1 MRITTPTPA
10 PSTST
15 STSSTSTTTSTSRSS
30 RRWFALSILALA
42 QFLVVLDASI
52 VNIAL
57 PVLGDQLA
65 MGTAA
70 LAWVI
75 TAYVLAFGGLLLLGG
90 RLADRYG
97 HRRIFLIGTAGFV
110 AASALAGLSLSSEM
124 LLAARALQGV
134 SAALLA
140 PSALALLTQLF
151 PDSRDRSKALG
162 VWGGVAGI
170 GSAAGV
176 LLGGVLTATF
186 GWQSVFFVNVP
197 VGVIVLVAVPL
208 LISRDT
214 DSAAPRLDLW
224 GAATITGALVA
235 VVGALSA
242 VEQVGILHP
251 LPLALFAAALV
262 LGAVFVAI
270 ERRTASPLVPL
281 HVFGNRN
288 LSIGNVVVLLVGAGM
303 VALFFALSVYM
314 QAALGYDALTAGLS
328 QLPLAGA
335 LVVAAG
341 IVPTLVQRL
350 GLKATLIGSLLVL
363 AAGLVWLSFAPADA
377 GFVAQLL
384 GPTLLIGVG
393 LGGAFVTA
401 TQLSVDGV
409 DGGEAGLAGGLV
421 NTSQQIGGALGL
433 AVLGTLA
440 ALRTEAL
447 TAAGASAPE
456 ALTGGFAWLFL
467 GAAAVTVV
475 GAVVAGFAR
484 TE

>member
-1 MRITTPTPA
+1 MA
-10 PSTST
+10 F
-15 STSSTSTTTSTSRSS
+15 TTSAPATTARST
-30 RRWFALSILALA
+30 RRWLALTFLALA

-57 PVLGDQLA
+57 PVLGDQLD
-65 MGTAA
+65 MSTAA

-97 HRRIFLIGTAGFV
+97 HRRIFLLGTAGFV
-110 AASALAGLSLSSEM
+110 GASALAGLSFSSEM

-151 PDSRDRSKALG
+151 PEARDRSKALG

-176 LLGGVLTATF
+176 LLGGVLTGAF

-197 VGVIVLVAVPL
+197 VGIVVLVAVPL

-214 DSAAPRLDLW
+214 ASPSERLDVW
-224 GAATITGALVA
+224 GAVTITGALVA

-242 VEQVGILHP
+242 VEQVGILHA
-251 LPLALFAAALV
+251 LPLVLLVAAV
-262 LGAVFVAI
+262 GLGAAFVAI

-281 HVFGNRN
+281 RVFRNRT
-288 LSIGNVVVLLVGAGM
+288 LSIGNAVVLLVGAGM

-314 QAALGYDALTAGLS
+314 QAVLGYDALTTGLS

-335 LVVAAG
+335 LVVVAG
-341 IVPTLVQRL
+341 VVPALVQRL
-350 GLKATLIGSLLVL
+350 GLTATLIGSLLVL

-409 DGGEAGLAGGLV
+409 EGGEAGLAGGLV

-433 AVLGTLA
+433 AVLGTVA
-440 ALRTEAL
+440 SLRTETL
-447 TAAGASAPE
+447 TSAGVSAPE
-456 ALTGGFAWLFL
+456 ALTGGFSWLFL
-467 GAAAVTVV
+467 GAAAVTVA
-475 GAVVAGFAR
+475 GAAVAGLAR
-484 TE
+484 RG